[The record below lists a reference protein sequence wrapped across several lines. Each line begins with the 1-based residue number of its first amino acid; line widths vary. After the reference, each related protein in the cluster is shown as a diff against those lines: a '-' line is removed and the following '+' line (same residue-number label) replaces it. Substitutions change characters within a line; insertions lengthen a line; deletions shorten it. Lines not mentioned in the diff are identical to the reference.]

1 MADEVDLTQERMERE
16 EALRR
21 HKPTA
26 PILPWCGQ
34 CYWCGEPLKAP
45 LRWRDADCR
54 DDWERDHAR
63 RRTRA

>member
-1 MADEVDLTQERMERE
+1 MADEADLTQAHMERE

-21 HKPTA
+21 RTPPA
-26 PILPWCGQ
+26 PILPYCGQ
-34 CYWCGEPLKAP
+34 CYWCGEPLP
-45 LRWRDADCR
+45 SPRRWCDADCR